1 MPLWSKV
8 SKVPKVPK
16 VPSLFPFI
24 PRLFHLGTFDTGL
37 ILLLVLN
44 LIMWS
49 REPTSEPLL
58 QAMGR
63 GWEWTGEIGKK
74 RYANFGRRSTR
85 PLFSYAFPQCQKCQ
99 KFHRFLSGVP
109 KVPSFEFW
117 HFGTFGS
124 GTPPGFHVTIKVT
137 WEWFPY
143 SRSCKLSG
151 YPESGHWHGR
161 VAGQIRNGLMPKR
174 L

>member
-1 MPLWSKV
+1 MGARLIQHLAPSNCRCRSSFRHWIFRRSLQECYTGGVPLWSKV

-24 PRLFHLGTFDTGL
+24 QRLFHLGTFGTSL
-37 ILLLVLN
+37 LLLLVEY

-63 GWEWTGEIGKK
+63 GWELTGEIGKK

-85 PLFSYAFPQCQKCQ
+85 PLFSYAFPQCQKCHSISARSA
-99 KFHRFLSGVP
+99 KTSDGT
-109 KVPSFEFW
+109 
-117 HFGTFGS
+117 FGTFLAVA
-124 GTPPGFHVTIKVT
+124 PPLYWCWCYNT
-137 WEWFPY
+137 
-143 SRSCKLSG
+143 C
-151 YPESGHWHGR
+151 
-161 VAGQIRNGLMPKR
+161 
-174 L
+174 

>member
-1 MPLWSKV
+1 MGARLIWHLAPSNCRCRSSFRHWIFRRSLQECYTGGVPLWSKV

-99 KFHRFLSGVP
+99 KFQKFHRFLSGVP

-124 GTPPGFHVTIKVT
+124 GTPPGATCTLV
-137 WEWFPY
+137 W
-143 SRSCKLSG
+143 
-151 YPESGHWHGR
+151 
-161 VAGQIRNGLMPKR
+161 
-174 L
+174 